1 MAENPSNFQISD
13 DSDLESA
20 VRSATGYHD
29 TVDELTPSD
38 LTAHIDDAKRDVY
51 IETDSTDWYDDL
63 ALGQALKAYTCIL
76 AKVAVENYS
85 VSSYSFGDVTIAAR
99 DAPPEDSAQL
109 QQWAKQAADALE
121 ESDSNKDVQPT
132 SMRNTSAYIG

>member
-1 MAENPSNFQISD
+1 MAESPSTFQID
-13 DSDLESA
+13 NDSDLEAA

-29 TVDELTPSD
+29 EVDELTPTN

-63 ALGQALKAYTCIL
+63 ALGQALKAHTCII

-85 VSSYSFGDVTIAAR
+85 VSSYSFGDITIAAP
-99 DAPPEDSAQL
+99 DASPEDSLQL
-109 QQWAKQAADALE
+109 QQWAQQAAEALE
-121 ESDSNKDVQPT
+121 ESDANDDATATGLS
-132 SMRNTSAYIG
+132 NTSAYIG